1 MHTITGLATAMA
13 MVKVVRNNAKLE
25 LEPSTRKLE
34 AVMALFGALVVSLE
48 PDTYFWDEQTQPCLG
63 LGTCRAEKHCV
74 ALRNQGYP

>member
-1 MHTITGLATAMA
+1 MA

-48 PDTYFWDEQTQPCLG
+48 LDTYFWDE
-63 LGTCRAEKHCV
+63 
-74 ALRNQGYP
+74 

>member
-1 MHTITGLATAMA
+1 MHTITTAMA

-25 LEPSTRKLE
+25 FEPSTRKLE
-34 AVMALFGALVVSLE
+34 AAMALFGALAVSLE
-48 PDTYFWDEQTQPCLG
+48 LDTYFSNGQTQPCLG